1 MNWLRQTLAFTERI
15 YLLSGVNMVRESL
28 KVSDTSKKV
37 FMGPILFES
46 DKEISQKHCRGDLTS
61 VSNPL
66 TC

>member
-15 YLLSGVNMVRESL
+15 YLLSGVNMVRGSL
-28 KVSDTSKKV
+28 KVADTSKKV
-37 FMGPILFES
+37 FMRPIFFES
-46 DKEISQKHCRGDLTS
+46 DKEISQKDGRGDLTS